1 MTHTPNLL
9 VRRCPRLGGPVGFS
23 YCMRCEL
30 DQPCGKVFDCW
41 WETFD
46 IVQYLK
52 DHLSED
58 QFNRVMNARPKPKIA
73 SLVEII
79 EQAKEKTKGVRR

>member
-1 MTHTPNLL
+1 MSSNANPL
-9 VRRCPRLGGPVGFS
+9 VRRCPRLGGPVTFN

-30 DQPCGKVFDCW
+30 DQPCGKVVDCW

-52 DHLSED
+52 DHLTAE
-58 QFNRVMNARPKPKIA
+58 QFDRVMNARPKPKIA
-73 SLVEII
+73 SLVEMIAQAKN
-79 EQAKEKTKGVRR
+79 QAKE